1 MGFVGFISNTLQLDK
16 IHNTTKIILLATFK
30 DQNQLMINQRY
41 PQATLISCEV
51 PWDDREQLV
60 EDLFRREVQTVL
72 LQGFKNVYIFGT
84 AGEGYAIDTVRFRQ
98 IVRIFREETNN
109 PDTHAMVGVI
119 GLSTANIIE
128 RIQMAYEAGFRTF
141 QISLPSW
148 AALRDEEMLRFFVDV
163 CCAFPDS
170 GFLHYNLPRAKRLL
184 TGRDYRRIADVVP
197 NLVATKNT
205 GGGLERARDLMTNA
219 SEIQHFFSEANFT
232 HGCNYGPCS
241 LLSSFGPM
249 APAKTKA
256 LFEAGL
262 AGRIEDMYRLQHE
275 FQNMLHVV
283 WGPLL
288 AEERIDGAYDKM
300 IVRLAGLKEFPLRLL
315 SPYICFS
322 EEQYMAMEARM
333 REHFG
338 GWLP

>member
-1 MGFVGFISNTLQLDK
+1 MPK
-16 IHNTTKIILLATFK
+16 
-30 DQNQLMINQRY
+30 QRY
-41 PQATLISCEV
+41 PQAILISCEV
-51 PWDDREQLV
+51 PWDEHEQLM

-72 LQGFKNVYIFGT
+72 AQDFKHVYIFGT
-84 AGEGYAIDTVRFRQ
+84 AGEGYAIDTVRFKQ
-98 IVRIFREETNN
+98 IVRIFREETHK
-109 PDTHAMVGVI
+109 PDVHAMVGVI
-119 GLSTANIIE
+119 GLSTANVVE
-128 RIQMAYEAGFRTF
+128 RIQMAHDAGFRTF

-163 CCAFPDS
+163 CGAFPDS
-170 GFLHYNLPRAKRLL
+170 GFLHYNLPRTKRLL
-184 TGRDYRRIADVVP
+184 NGRDYRRIADVVP

-219 SEIQHFFSEANFT
+219 SEIQHFFGEVNFP
-232 HGCNYGPCS
+232 HGCYYGPCS

-249 APAKTKA
+249 VPAKSKN

-275 FQNMLHVV
+275 FDDMLRIVF
-283 WGPLL
+283 GPLL

-300 IVRLAGLKEFPLRLL
+300 IVRLAGLEEFPLRLL

-322 EEQYMAMEARM
+322 EEQYAATKARM
-333 REHFG
+333 HEHFG
-338 GWLP
+338 SWLP